1 MTVRNGLKQP
11 TAGPSGPT
19 GPTGVT
25 GATGPTGVGA
35 TGPTGVTGATGPTGV
50 TGATG
55 PTGPAGADGATG
67 PTGVTGATGPTG
79 VTGATGP
86 TGATGATGPEGG
98 GTPFAY
104 TLWNQGTNT
113 SANAADDINIASAV
127 HDATGITTFTL
138 TTAMNNT
145 PGRIIGHVQSNSG
158 FGVFLLESMANATQ
172 IRVRSFDAAGAAAD
186 ITFRMT
192 LFNN

>member
-1 MTVRNGLKQP
+1 MTIRNGLKQP
-11 TAGPSGPT
+11 TAGPPGPSGPTGPSGPAGAGATGPTGPAGVDGATGPT

-25 GATGPTGVGA
+25 GATGPTGVTGA

-55 PTGPAGADGATG
+55 PTGPTG
-67 PTGVTGATGPTG
+67 PA
-79 VTGATGP
+79 
-86 TGATGATGPEGG
+86 GG

-104 TLWNQGTNT
+104 TAWNQSG
-113 SANAADDINIASAV
+113 NASTDGNDINIASAV

-138 TTAMNNT
+138 TTPMNNT
-145 PGRIIGHVQSNSG
+145 PGRIIGHVQSISG
-158 FGVFLLESMANATQ
+158 FGAFLLESMANATQ
-172 IRVRSFDAAGAAAD
+172 IRVRSFDAAGSAAD
-186 ITFRMT
+186 INFRMV